1 MKQMK
6 NTKGIT
12 LIALVITI
20 IVLLILAGVAI
31 VSLTGENGVLTRASK
46 SKTETDIAEVIER
59 ARVDILGVQAENE
72 GNITE
77 SEVESILQPKYGILS
92 GEGEEKVLT
101 TSKGYVI
108 KVSEIWKGTTSSE
121 GGSDKILAK
130 DVLKTNATATEA
142 ATKSPYVKYNG
153 LDCRVLYNDE
163 THGIQI
169 ITSGSVEQVE
179 LGYNDTMVTAADFSY
194 DGTATIDDNFKK
206 AAASYNNLVNN
217 LNNKAKTYMDSKGI
231 ATDARSLGSIST
243 LASNAKFQDDTSE
256 TWSFTYTYL
265 ETYSWNNV
273 FKKDDFNYSE
283 DVKQVNDLDLNVSS
297 GYIWLASRNVE
308 HRSSYMYGNVNTVR
322 YDGYVEYPPLD
333 YLIALTSDGKTY
345 SNNTPKRGFRPIF
358 LLPANTV
365 INGGDGSSEN
375 PYIIA

>member
-1 MKQMK
+1 MNQMK

-46 SKTETDIAEVIER
+46 SKTETEIAEVIEK
-59 ARVDILGVQAENE
+59 ARVDILGVQAEKE
-72 GNITE
+72 GKITE
-77 SEVESILQPKYGILS
+77 EEVDSILQPKYGTLS
-92 GEGEEKVLT
+92 GEGKEKTLT

-108 KVSEIWKGTTSSE
+108 KVSEIWRGTTS
-121 GGSDKILAK
+121 GGETEKKLAK
-130 DVLKTNATATEA
+130 DVLKTDATATEA
-142 ATKSPYVKYNG
+142 AAISPYVKYNG
-153 LDCRVLYNDE
+153 LDCRVLYSDD

-169 ITSGSVEQVE
+169 ITSKSVEQIE
-179 LGYNDTMVTAADFSY
+179 LGYNDTMVTADDFSY
-194 DGTATIDDNFKK
+194 EGTATIDDNFKK

-217 LNNKAKTYMDSKGI
+217 LNNKAKFYMDTKGRAI
-231 ATDARSLGSIST
+231 DARSLGSIST
-243 LASNAKFQDDTSE
+243 LASSSKFQDDTSKM
-256 TWSFTYTYL
+256 WSGTYTYL

-273 FKKDDFNYSE
+273 FKDNDSNYLE
-283 DVKQVNDLDLNVSS
+283 DVKQVNDLGLNVSS

-308 HRSSYMYGNVNTVR
+308 HASSYLYCNVNTMR

-333 YLIALTSDGKTY
+333 YLVALANGGTTY

-358 LLPANTV
+358 LIPSNTV
-365 INGGDGSSEN
+365 ISGGDGSSGS
-375 PYIIA
+375 PYIIE